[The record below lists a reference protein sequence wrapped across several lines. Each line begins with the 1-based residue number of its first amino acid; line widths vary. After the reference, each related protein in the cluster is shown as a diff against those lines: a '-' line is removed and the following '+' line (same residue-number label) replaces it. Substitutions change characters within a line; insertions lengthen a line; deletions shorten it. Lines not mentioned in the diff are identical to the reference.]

1 MLTEPISAPVR
12 QERFR
17 DLRSRFQTARAP
29 RVEPCIPTSIAE
41 LDELL
46 GGGLP
51 AGVLVTLE
59 GPVSSGRW
67 SIAAC
72 LLAQATRRGL
82 GAVIDDG
89 ALYPPSLAAAGVR
102 LERLMVVPAKTP
114 VGIARAVD
122 MILRSRAA
130 QVVVMSAVALRAAV
144 WARFAHLAH
153 RFGIVLV
160 VIAVRA
166 AGELT
171 VNAALRLACGLEHV
185 ALCGTRGVWCTFAG
199 FSIRAQLRKN
209 KSAIAGAAARLRVMQ
224 ERVSVRLREV
234 DRHAALRAGSS
245 V

>member
-17 DLRSRFQTARAP
+17 DLRSRFQTMRAP

-51 AGVLVTLE
+51 AGALVTLE

-67 SIAAC
+67 SIAAR

-89 ALYPPSLAAAGVR
+89 ALYPPALAAAGVR
-102 LERLMVVPAKTP
+102 LERLMIVPAKTP
-114 VGIARAVD
+114 VSIARAID
-122 MILRSRAA
+122 MLLRSRAA
-130 QVVVMSAVALRAAV
+130 RVVVMTAIALRAAV
-144 WARFAHLAH
+144 WARFANLAH

-160 VIAVRA
+160 VVAGRA
-166 AGELT
+166 AGELSA
-171 VNAALRLACGLEHV
+171 NAALRLACALEHV
-185 ALCGTRGVWCTFAG
+185 ALSGTRGVWCTFAG
-199 FSIRAQLRKN
+199 FGIRAQLRKY
-209 KSAIAGAAARLRVMQ
+209 KSALAGGAARLRAMH
-224 ERVSVRLREV
+224 ENVSVRLREV
-234 DRHAALRAGSS
+234 R
-245 V
+245 